1 MNMLDMY
8 TRENANKIHVD
19 KMQRDRRYHKLL
31 RNMHLTRSAAVS
43 KRMRLMLIFTTL
55 IILFSAFLIT
65 SLNGY

>member
-31 RNMHLTRSAAVS
+31 RNMHLISSAAVS